1 MTAQK
6 MTTCKGEEPRDEHDV
21 HLQATSHSLTP
32 PGKAQKTQSKTST
45 VQKEMINDP
54 KLTRTA
60 NLQEAPEKNWNLTR
74 YHCAI
79 GPC

>member
-1 MTAQK
+1 M
-6 MTTCKGEEPRDEHDV
+6 M
-21 HLQATSHSLTP
+21 SHSHPLS
-32 PGKAQKTQSKTST
+32 GIEQKTPLTT
-45 VQKEMINDP
+45 PAVQKEMINDP